1 MLYIMKGSN
10 LFLRKDKFKRQAYHA
25 ERKGQYFQVDLMDFS
40 SVQGGY
46 VMNCIDVFTR
56 YAASCKLKNKTSS
69 EIQRGLSEIFKLM
82 GTPENLQSDMESGLY
97 SNENEA
103 WLKSHNVNLY
113 SVYNSYSGT
122 NSAPIVERLN
132 RTAKQFMNDKIRY
145 DENLNK
151 KAISWA
157 SISTQVSQQF
167 PNDYNNKVHSF
178 LKNIS
183 PAQAWSGNNN
193 THIQKIQ
200 FGHMNEEKINK
211 REDKRIFNIGDT
223 VLLQKE
229 KNYHRPK
236 SESQFYTDKY
246 MISKINNTN
255 PITYKLTDENGEV
268 LDSNFYKQQMLIIPK
283 NNNIKN
289 TDAKPDVIMP
299 EKIPID
305 KHKPEKMITRS
316 QTLRSLFKK

>member
-1 MLYIMKGSN
+1 MLYIMKASN

-25 ERKGQYFQVDLMDFS
+25 DHKGQFYQIDLMDFA
-40 SVQGGY
+40 SVNGGY

-56 YAASCKLKNKTSS
+56 YAQSIKLKNKTSS
-69 EIQRGLSEIFKLM
+69 EIQRGLNEIFKLM

-97 SNENEA
+97 SNENEQF
-103 WLKSHNVNLY
+103 LKGLNVNLY

-132 RTAKQFMNDKIRY
+132 RTAKQFMNDTIRY
-145 DENLNK
+145 DEKLNK
-151 KAISWA
+151 KAIAWP
-157 SISTQVSQQF
+157 SISSQVSQQF
-167 PNDYNNKVHSF
+167 PNYYNNKVHSF
-178 LKNIS
+178 LKIS
-183 PAQAWSGNNN
+183 PAQAWSGDHNK
-193 THIQKIQ
+193 HIQKIQ
-200 FGHMNEEKINK
+200 FGHINEPKVNK
-211 REDKRIFNIGDT
+211 REDKRILNIGDT
-223 VLLQKE
+223 VLIQKE

-236 SESQFYTDKY
+236 GESQFYTDKY
-246 MISKINNTN
+246 IISKINNTN

-268 LDSNFYKQQMLIIPK
+268 LDSNFYKQQLLIIPK

-305 KHKPEKMITRS
+305 KHVPEKRVTRS
-316 QTLRSLFKK
+316 DTLRSLFKK

>member
-1 MLYIMKGSN
+1 MKASK
-10 LFLRKDKFKRQAYHA
+10 LFIRKDKFKRQAYFAHS
-25 ERKGQYFQVDLMDFS
+25 KGEFFQVDLMDFA

-46 VMNCIDVFTR
+46 IMNCIDVFTR
-56 YAASCKLKNKTSS
+56 FCHSVKLKNKTTS
-69 EIQRGLSEIFKLM
+69 EIQRGLIDCFKVM
-82 GTPENLQSDMESGLY
+82 GTPKNLQSDMESALY

-103 WLKSHNVNLY
+103 WLKAHNVNLY

-132 RTAKQFMNDKIRY
+132 RTAKLFMNDNVRY
-145 DENLNK
+145 DANLNK
-151 KAISWA
+151 NAIPWQTVSK
-157 SISTQVSQQF
+157 QVAEKF
-167 PNDYNNKVHSF
+167 PNYYNNKVHSF
-178 LKNIS
+178 LKMTPNE
-183 PAQAWSGNNN
+183 AWSGDHNE
-193 THIQKIQ
+193 HIQKIQ

-211 REDKRIFNIGDT
+211 REDKRMFNIGDK

-236 SESQFYTDKY
+236 GESQFYTDKY

-255 PITYKLTDENGEV
+255 PITYKLTDENDEI
-268 LDSNFYKQQMLIIPK
+268 LPSNYYKQQLLQVPE

-289 TDAKPDVIMP
+289 TDSKPDVIIP

-305 KHKPEKMITRS
+305 KHIPEKRVTRS
-316 QTLRSLFKK
+316 DTRNLRSLFKR

>member
-1 MLYIMKGSN
+1 MKASN

-25 ERKGQYFQVDLMDFS
+25 DHKGEYFQVDLMDFS

-46 VMNCIDVFTR
+46 ILNCIDVFTR
-56 YAASCKLKNKTSS
+56 YAQSIKLKNKTSS
-69 EIQRGLSEIFKLM
+69 EIQRGLNEIFKIM

-97 SNENEA
+97 SKDNEQF
-103 WLKSHNVNLY
+103 LKGLNVNLY

-122 NSAPIVERLN
+122 NSSPIVERLN
-132 RTAKQFMNDKIRY
+132 RTAKQFMNDTIRY

-151 KAISWA
+151 KAISWP
-157 SISTQVSQQF
+157 SISSQVSQQF
-167 PNDYNNKVHSF
+167 PNYYNNKVHSF

-183 PAQAWSGNNN
+183 PAQAWSGDHNK
-193 THIQKIQ
+193 HIQKIQ

-211 REDKRIFNIGDT
+211 REDKRILNIGDT
-223 VLLQKE
+223 VLIQKE

-236 SESQFYTDKY
+236 GESQFYTDKY
-246 MISKINNTN
+246 IISKINNTN
-255 PITYKLTDENGEV
+255 PVTYKLTDEKGEV
-268 LDSNFYKQQMLIIPK
+268 IESNFYKQQLLIIPK

-305 KHKPEKMITRS
+305 KHVPEKRVTRS
-316 QTLRSLFKK
+316 DTLRSLFKK

>member
-25 ERKGQYFQVDLMDFS
+25 DHKGQYFQVDLMDFS

-56 YAASCKLKNKTSS
+56 YAQSIKLKNKTSS

-151 KAISWA
+151 KAISWP
-157 SISTQVSQQF
+157 SISSKVSQQF
-167 PNDYNNKVHSF
+167 PNYYNNKVHSF

-183 PAQAWSGNNN
+183 PAQAWSGDHNK
-193 THIQKIQ
+193 HVQQIQ

-236 SESQFYTDKY
+236 GESQFYTDKY
-246 MISKINNTN
+246 IISKINNTN

-289 TDAKPDVIMP
+289 TDAKPDVIIA

-305 KHKPEKMITRS
+305 KHKPEKRVTRS
-316 QTLRSLFKK
+316 DTLRSLFNK

>member
-1 MLYIMKGSN
+1 MKN
-10 LFLRKDKFKRQAYHA
+10 LFKKPQTEFDRRTVTSQGPNDIFAIDL
-25 ERKGQYFQVDLMDFS
+25 VDFAK
-40 SVQGGY
+40 QKGGY
-46 VMNCIDVFTR
+46 VMNCIDVCTR
-56 YAASCKLKNKTSS
+56 YAQSVKLKNKTSS

-82 GTPENLQSDMESGLY
+82 GTPENLQSDIESGLY

-157 SISTQVSQQF
+157 SISSQVSKQF
-167 PNDYNNKVHSF
+167 PNDYNNKIHSF

-193 THIQKIQ
+193 KHIQKIQ

-236 SESQFYTDKY
+236 GESQFYTDKY
-246 MISKINNTN
+246 IISKINNTN

-268 LDSNFYKQQMLIIPK
+268 LDSNFYKQQLLIIPK

-305 KHKPEKMITRS
+305 KHKPEKMVTRS